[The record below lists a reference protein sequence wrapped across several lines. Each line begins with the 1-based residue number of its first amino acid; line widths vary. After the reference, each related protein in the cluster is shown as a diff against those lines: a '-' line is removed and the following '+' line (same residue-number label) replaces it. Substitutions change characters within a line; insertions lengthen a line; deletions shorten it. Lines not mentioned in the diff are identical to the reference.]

1 MMADPLII
9 LAPPHSFTSVVCAMI
24 GQHPQMYDLPEVN
37 LFVAETMR
45 ERSFDVAWPKYHQ
58 HGLLRVVAELIEGE
72 QTPPT
77 ITLAQ
82 RWINARVDRTCI
94 SVFEELAEE
103 VRPRILVDKS
113 PRTTMRREYLERVRR
128 AFPNAKYLHLLRN
141 PRSHIESRRR
151 PDGVAFDRG
160 DYSAHL
166 SIGLWYSRHMN
177 IISFLDEFPSA
188 QKMRVRGE
196 DILGE
201 PDAHLRRIAGWLDVR
216 TDEEAI
222 EAMKH
227 PERSPYACFGPVN
240 ARFGNNPGFQRE
252 PALRNGSPKQ
262 GRLEELADRRND
274 GIRFSP
280 EVEELAREFS
290 YV

>member
-1 MMADPLII
+1 MGDPLII

-45 ERSFDVAWPKYHQ
+45 ERSLDVAWSEYHQ
-58 HGLLRVVAELIEGE
+58 HGLLRVVAQLIEGE
-72 QTPPT
+72 QTPRA
-77 ITLAQ
+77 ILLAQ
-82 RWINARVDRTCI
+82 RWIHARADRTCV
-94 SVFEELAEE
+94 SVFEELAEK
-103 VRPRILVDKS
+103 VRPRILADKS
-113 PRTTMRREYLERVRR
+113 PRTTMRCEYMQRVKH
-128 AFPNAKYLHLLRN
+128 AFPNAKYLHLLRD
-141 PRSHIESRRR
+141 PRSHVESRRR
-151 PDGVAFDRG
+151 TDGFAFDMG

-166 SIGLWYSRHMN
+166 SMRRWYSRHIN
-177 IISFLDEFPSA
+177 IITFLDGLPSA
-188 QKMRVRGE
+188 QKLRVRGE
-196 DILGE
+196 DLLGE
-201 PDAHLRRIAGWLDVR
+201 PDAHLRMIAGWLDVR

-240 ARFGNNPGFQRE
+240 ARFGNNPGFQRS
-252 PALRNGSPKQ
+252 PALRRGSPKPS
-262 GRLEELADRRND
+262 RPEEPAERQEY

-290 YV
+290 YI